1 MIGSCELGVNN
12 VSFTTMA
19 LMDVIDAFASNEAVP
34 GGGSASALAG
44 AVGTSLLLMV
54 AGMTKTRSGT
64 DEEIADLA
72 EAAARLRPLRD
83 RLTGLIDKDSDAY
96 AGVTAAFKLPKTTD
110 EEKATRKE
118 AIQAGTKQ
126 ATEVPLETMRAC
138 RDALR
143 HAVIVA
149 RNGNRSAI
157 SDIGVALE
165 LLTAGTRGAALN
177 VDINLASLSDPA
189 YVDRAR
195 WERDDLER
203 TAREIAAEA
212 RSLLTAAP

>member
-1 MIGSCELGVNN
+1 
-12 VSFTTMA
+12 MA
-19 LMDVIDAFASNEAVP
+19 VMDLIDAFASNDPVP
-34 GGGSASALAG
+34 GRGSASALAG

-54 AGMTKTRSGT
+54 AGMTKTRTGAP
-64 DEEIADLA
+64 EETADLA
-72 EAAARLRPLRD
+72 QASAQLRPLRD

-96 AGVTAAFKLPKTTD
+96 AAVAAAFTLPKATD
-110 EEKATRKE
+110 KEKAARRD
-118 AIQAGTKQ
+118 AIQAGTLQ

-149 RNGNRSAI
+149 RNGNRNAA
-157 SDIGVALE
+157 SDVGVALE

-177 VDINLASLSDPA
+177 VDINLEGLTDREYA
-189 YVDRAR
+189 DRAQ

-203 TAREIAAEA
+203 TAGEHAAEA
-212 RSLLTAAP
+212 RALLTGRR